1 MSNLGTAKFKD
12 FPGFLD
18 WYTALPLKDAT
29 TLLQECLPL
38 VDVRNPIRNA
48 LDNTLSPN
56 WGLED
61 SEKLWVSRKEGVC
74 RQVRKL
80 VSFSERFDQPLCVQE
95 WHAGRFAYLHTG
107 NSENGIVVPWPED
120 HLDFTPVKDYTGMN
134 CPCHRGRGIQ
144 NHTEGRTERTG
155 CPDGEA
161 ERPEAGDGRCEER
174 PNRCVG

>member
-61 SEKLWVSRKEGVC
+61 SEKLWVSRKRASAGSAQTWYPSA
-74 RQVRKL
+74 RDSTSL
-80 VSFSERFDQPLCVQE
+80 SVSKS
-95 WHAGRFAYLHTG
+95 G
-107 NSENGIVVPWPED
+107 
-120 HLDFTPVKDYTGMN
+120 TPGGSPTSTPAIRRM
-134 CPCHRGRGIQ
+134 
-144 NHTEGRTERTG
+144 
-155 CPDGEA
+155 A
-161 ERPEAGDGRCEER
+161 S
-174 PNRCVG
+174 